1 MYQTMKCP
9 TCGANLQ
16 IEDEKCPF
24 CGNPNPF
31 AVKHNQDMRQYRQE
45 FQKTKQEVE
54 KKTRH
59 FNSLTARIAV
69 IAVLLVMIL
78 GMAFAIK
85 DGAYYLWSSGVKK
98 DVAENAEKYSAQ
110 LNAFEEAGEWRR
122 LYAFYD
128 AKSLDITRNQQQDYT
143 VLYFLIYDY
152 KSIFNE
158 ITRFREGDVD
168 DAAAAASEMSSHL
181 DNFYKAV
188 ERVSYESAYYDGCY
202 SAAHV
207 ASYERMQEELEAAL
221 SVYCHLTDEEI
232 AALPDYSRI
241 KMAEVIEEGL
251 CREAEEKGEA
261 EE

>member
-1 MYQTMKCP
+1 MYPIMKCP
-9 TCGANLQ
+9 TCGSNLQ
-16 IEDEKCPF
+16 IEDERCPF

-78 GMAFAIK
+78 GMAFAIRS
-85 DGAYYLWSSGVKK
+85 GAYYLWSSRIRK
-98 DVAENAEKYSAQ
+98 DAAKNAEKYSAE

-122 LYAFYD
+122 LYAFYE
-128 AKSLDITRNQQQDYT
+128 AKSLDITRNQQEYT

-158 ITRFREGDVD
+158 ITRFREGDMD
-168 DAAAAASEMSSHL
+168 DADEAASKIASRL
-181 DNFYKAV
+181 DDFYKGIG
-188 ERVSYESAYYDGCY
+188 RVSFESAYYDECY
-202 SAAHV
+202 SEAHM

-232 AALPDYSRI
+232 AALRDYSLI
-241 KMAEVIEEGL
+241 KRAGMIKEGL
-251 CREAEEKGEA
+251 CREAEKKGEA